1 MPFAPRRCLVVGPS
15 WVGDMVMAQS
25 LFMALKQRFPAL
37 QIDVLAPAWSKP
49 ILAAMPEVSFAI
61 TMPLQHGELALKTR
75 YRLGESLRAT
85 AYDWAIVLPRS
96 LKSALIP
103 FWAQA
108 TLRTGYRGEMR
119 YGLLNDLRPLDKSV
133 LTMTVQR
140 FVALGLPADA
150 QLPPEISP
158 PRLRVTE
165 KQKADTRQKF
175 LRRNPSPALPLS
187 GEGAKDGV
195 LLGSPPDKGRLGGV
209 SSLLA
214 LCPGAEYGGAK
225 RWPAEYFAE
234 VASHHIAQGGEVILL
249 GSGKDAPVTAQI
261 ASTVNSPACL
271 DLAGKTSLQEV
282 LALLALADQVVSND
296 SGLMHVAAA
305 VGAPVVALYGSSDPT
320 YTPPLSAN
328 AQILYLGLQCSP
340 CFKRECPLG
349 HLDCLR
355 KITPDQVIDCL

>member
-1 MPFAPRRCLVVGPS
+1 
-15 WVGDMVMAQS
+15 
-25 LFMALKQRFPAL
+25 
-37 QIDVLAPAWSKP
+37 
-49 ILAAMPEVSFAI
+49 
-61 TMPLQHGELALKTR
+61 
-75 YRLGESLRAT
+75 
-85 AYDWAIVLPRS
+85 
-96 LKSALIP
+96 
-103 FWAQA
+103 
-108 TLRTGYRGEMR
+108 MR
-119 YGLLNDLRPLDKSV
+119 YGLLNDMRPLDKSV

-140 FVALGLPADA
+140 FVALGLPEDA

-158 PRLRVTE
+158 PCLRVTE

-175 LRRNPSPALPLS
+175 L
-187 GEGAKDGV
+187 
-195 LLGSPPDKGRLGGV
+195 GSVGGG
-209 SSLLA
+209 LLA

-225 RWPAEYFAE
+225 RWPTEYFAE

-355 KITPDQVIDCL
+355 KITPDQVISRLEV